1 MKYLIMGC
9 NGMAGHVIS
18 LYLKEQ
24 GHDVHGFA
32 RKQSD
37 LVDTIVGDAEDEKL
51 VRKTIEEGEYDY
63 VVNCIGVLNQYAE
76 TEKARAV
83 YLNAYFP
90 HFLAD
95 IVKESKTKIIHLS
108 TDCVFSGK
116 KGQYEEDDLRD
127 GETFYARSKAL
138 GELED
143 NKNITIRTSI
153 VGPDR
158 NEDGIGLLNWF
169 MKQEGVIKGYTR
181 AIWTGVTTLELAK
194 AIEQMSNG
202 EFAGLYNVV
211 PKESISKYELL
222 RVFNK
227 ILRNGELNIIPD
239 DSIVVDKSLIRS
251 EIVEKKLGILYY
263 EKMVMELKKWIED
276 KESLYLGRY
285 KAR

>member
-138 GELED
+138 G
-143 NKNITIRTSI
+143 
-153 VGPDR
+153 DR
-158 NEDGIGLLNWF
+158 
-169 MKQEGVIKGYTR
+169 K
-181 AIWTGVTTLELAK
+181 
-194 AIEQMSNG
+194 S
-202 EFAGLYNVV
+202 VV
-211 PKESISKYELL
+211 
-222 RVFNK
+222 
-227 ILRNGELNIIPD
+227 
-239 DSIVVDKSLIRS
+239 
-251 EIVEKKLGILYY
+251 
-263 EKMVMELKKWIED
+263 
-276 KESLYLGRY
+276 
-285 KAR
+285 

>member
-1 MKYLIMGC
+1 
-9 NGMAGHVIS
+9 
-18 LYLKEQ
+18 
-24 GHDVHGFA
+24 
-32 RKQSD
+32 
-37 LVDTIVGDAEDEKL
+37 
-51 VRKTIEEGEYDY
+51 
-63 VVNCIGVLNQYAE
+63 
-76 TEKARAV
+76 
-83 YLNAYFP
+83 
-90 HFLAD
+90 
-95 IVKESKTKIIHLS
+95 
-108 TDCVFSGK
+108 
-116 KGQYEEDDLRD
+116 
-127 GETFYARSKAL
+127 
-138 GELED
+138 
-143 NKNITIRTSI
+143 
-153 VGPDR
+153 
-158 NEDGIGLLNWF
+158 